1 MVDPKNRC
9 FVCNDERIE
18 ADEEF
23 EGKPVH
29 SWHLSEFQRTAVSS
43 RAIEKEETKMGRFP
57 RTDVDLIAYKADYEA
72 GMSASDLERKY
83 VLGQGTTSKWAHK
96 AGCIMRGSGYQ
107 RDAHRTNG
115 SHPHPKLHR
124 KTAIVK
130 AAPKPAVILS
140 EAKDL
145 ALPANG
151 TGNGHTRCRVAMFE
165 VEGDQAAVL
174 AAIEA
179 VKTALSRAA

>member
-1 MVDPKNRC
+1 MVDTEKIC
-9 FVCNDERIE
+9 FVCKDAAVE
-18 ADEEF
+18 ADTEF
-23 EGKPVH
+23 EGKPTH
-29 SWHLSEFQRTAVSS
+29 WWHLSEVTRTAMSS
-43 RAIEKEETKMGRFP
+43 RAIEREETEMGRQP
-57 RTDVDLIAYKADYEA
+57 RKDVDLAAYKADYEA
-72 GMSASDLERKY
+72 GLPVKELERKY
-83 VLGQGTTSKWAHK
+83 NIGRGTTSKWAHR
-96 AGCIMRGSGYQ
+96 AGCLMRGSGF
-107 RDAHRTNG
+107 RSHAHGNG
-115 SHPHPKLHR
+115 SDPAHKAKR

-130 AAPKPAVILS
+130 AAAQPAVILS

-151 TGNGHTRCRVAMFE
+151 THTRCRVAMFE